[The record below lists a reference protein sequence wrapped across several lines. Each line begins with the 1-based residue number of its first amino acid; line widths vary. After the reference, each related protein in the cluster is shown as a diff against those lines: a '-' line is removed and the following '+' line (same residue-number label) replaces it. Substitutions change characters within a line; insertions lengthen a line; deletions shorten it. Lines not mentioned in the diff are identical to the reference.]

1 MSDLGSLMTASRI
14 LQEGVNSPVQ
24 QLRKIVDTMRSG
36 LVWYEKKSPN
46 SDTSK
51 RRELLQQLEIIC
63 QSLEACEP
71 IFLMKTIRT
80 KLAEAKKHK
89 FDPDCACVWLP
100 LAPIVGDMI
109 HARPAIIDLVGWD
122 ISSPYDY
129 DHVGELNGGGF
140 ICSDTDEEGRRYG
153 N

>member
-1 MSDLGSLMTASRI
+1 MSDLGSLMTASQI

-36 LVWYEKKSPN
+36 LVWYEKKYPD

-51 RRELLQQLEIIC
+51 RRELLQQLEIVC

-71 IFLMKTIRT
+71 ISLMKTIRT

-89 FDPDCACVWLP
+89 FDPDCACIWLP
-100 LAPIVGDMI
+100 LSPVVGDI
-109 HARPAIIDLVGWD
+109 LHARPAIIDLVGWD

-129 DHVGELNGGGF
+129 DHVGEANTGGF
-140 ICSDTDEEGRRYG
+140 ICSDTDEEGRQYG

>member
-24 QLRKIVDTMRSG
+24 QLRKIVDTMRSE
-36 LVWYEKKSPN
+36 LTWYKAKYPN
-46 SDTSK
+46 ADTTK
-51 RRELLQQLEIIC
+51 RRDRLSELEIVC

-71 IFLMKTIRT
+71 IFLMKTIRE

-89 FDPDCACVWLP
+89 FDPDCACIWLP
-100 LAPIVGDMI
+100 LSPVVGDI
-109 HARPAIIDLVGWD
+109 LYARPAIIDLVGWD

-129 DHVGELNGGGF
+129 DHVGEANAGGF
-140 ICSDTDEEGRRYG
+140 ICSDSDEEGRRYG

>member
-1 MSDLGSLMTASRI
+1 MSDLGSLMTASQI

-36 LVWYEKKSPN
+36 LVWYEKKYPD

-51 RRELLQQLEIIC
+51 RRELLQQLEIVC

-71 IFLMKTIRT
+71 ISLMKTIRT

-89 FDPDCACVWLP
+89 FDPDCACVWIP
-100 LAPIVGDMI
+100 LAPVVGDI
-109 HARPAIIDLVGWD
+109 LHARPAIIDLVGWY

-129 DHVGELNGGGF
+129 DHVGEANAGGF
-140 ICSDTDEEGRRYG
+140 ICSDTDEEGCCYG

>member
-1 MSDLGSLMTASRI
+1 MSDLGSLMTASRL

-24 QLRKIVDTMRSG
+24 QLRKIVDTMRSS
-36 LVWYEKKSPN
+36 LVWYEKKYPD

-51 RRELLQQLEIIC
+51 RRELLQQLEIVC

-71 IFLMKTIRT
+71 ISLMKTIHT

-100 LAPIVGDMI
+100 LSPVVSDILY
-109 HARPAIIDLVGWD
+109 ARPAIIDLVGWD

-129 DHVGELNGGGF
+129 DHVGEANAGGF
-140 ICSDTDEEGRRYG
+140 ICSDTDEEGRCYG